1 MFLKKKKTKVCNKRT
16 LIIYRK
22 NNYYCC
28 QLTSTNYLNI
38 KDFKNE
44 SDSTGL
50 WTVLSHP
57 AVGGFVSHCGW
68 NLMLE
73 NIWSGVPM
81 ATWPLHAEQQ
91 MNAFQ
96 VAKELGIAKALE
108 AQIYKGDAKTKKTET
123 EIRMLIR
130 GGSDQEARGSGIRED
145 MSLHSDKHNDFVRNV
160 GSNLGK
166 MQDVG
171 KLRGVDTN
179 HKGLSTNEGLMQS
192 GEKGTTE
199 IGFEFLMM
207 EEEQGNLIVQKP

>member
-1 MFLKKKKTKVCNKRT
+1 MANIRLTKIWCIFSVLHQVYNKRT

-96 VAKELGIAKALE
+96 VAKELGIAVEICLDYFEENKNQ
-108 AQIYKGDAKTKKTET
+108 QI
-123 EIRMLIR
+123 
-130 GGSDQEARGSGIRED
+130 ARAEQ
-145 MSLHSDKHNDFVRNV
+145 V
-160 GSNLGK
+160 
-166 MQDVG
+166 
-171 KLRGVDTN
+171 
-179 HKGLSTNEGLMQS
+179 
-192 GEKGTTE
+192 EKGVRDSW
-199 IGFEFLMM
+199 MVN
-207 EEEQGNLIVQKP
+207 EETVGGVKSAKIA